1 MKSMVD
7 LNSSKVGVL
16 KYRLKTDTLS
26 EVQKHGHKSKHGEI
40 SALHKHN

>member
-1 MKSMVD
+1 MTSRVD

-16 KYRLKTDTLS
+16 KCRLKTDTLS
-26 EVQKHGHKSKHGEI
+26 EVQKRGHKSKREEI